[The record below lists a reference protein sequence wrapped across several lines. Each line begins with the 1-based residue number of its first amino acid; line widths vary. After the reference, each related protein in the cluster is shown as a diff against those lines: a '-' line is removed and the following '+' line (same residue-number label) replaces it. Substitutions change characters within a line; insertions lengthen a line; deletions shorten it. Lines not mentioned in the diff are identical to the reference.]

1 MLQSGHDTQ
10 QEARTMIAT
19 AGLRPTRQRIA
30 VASLLI
36 ASEHGRVTAEIVYHE
51 ARDLGFGV
59 SRATVCNTLRAFA
72 GAGLL
77 RRVPGGRSRKAWFCR
92 RPSKDRQVRLKY

>member
-1 MLQSGHDTQ
+1 MLQSGRDTQ
-10 QEARTMIAT
+10 QEARKMIAT

-51 ARDLGFGV
+51 ARDVGCGV

-72 GAGLL
+72 QSACSDEFLTRSRGRFGLL
-77 RRVPGGRSRKAWFCR
+77 PTSGRSARC
-92 RPSKDRQVRLKY
+92 V